1 MERNRRQAKQQAS
14 SGTVR
19 RSQWEQRKSD
29 LLLIGILAAFAW
41 FINSGIEIKGL
52 YMDDLY
58 LWSCYG
64 EQSFLEYVFPI
75 GGTRCRFVYYL
86 AAWLQMAAVGPHVSW
101 FIPINIFINAMV
113 AVTLFYMGKDLGKGR
128 LAGFICGFC
137 YLLSRMSYYQIS
149 QVWGLMETL
158 ALWMAIG
165 ILYLLYGYLN
175 KPHTKRY
182 LSWAVLL
189 YFLVCFVHERYM
201 VLLPVFFLVLLLKK
215 SRSWKEWLQPL
226 LTFGLVQVIRR
237 VAIGGLA
244 PAGTGGTD
252 VADTFSVKE
261 VIKYAISQIAYIF
274 GINAGPE
281 HLNGQ
286 YYKDS
291 PAWVLGLVIIA
302 DLALAGLVICFVSC
316 LIRDKKNRSRHL
328 GNLALFI
335 IFIGG
340 CIASSSVTI
349 RLEMRWIYVS
359 LTAALLLMAYM
370 YGVLKEAGER
380 PALWLKTLPV
390 TLMVIIYAAAMF
402 PVEVYYRN
410 EYPGLYYWSN
420 QLRYNSLAEETYEK
434 YGDGIF
440 GKTIYII
447 GDEYEMSA
455 FTGETFFK
463 VFDKERKA
471 EGTEVVHIESYRDI
485 GLITDQM
492 LVLREDP
499 PHNAFQ
505 DITDF
510 LRDLKVELLSGCY
523 RDGWVDEE
531 GSMLVMAGADGEIN
545 MEIMYPGNLAGGEE
559 LVIEYGDGR
568 SEILY
573 LTENISYH
581 SIQAEPYSYVPLT
594 FRTNFYMPDAQ
605 EQRGDKRLAFL
616 LNMKAD

>member
-1 MERNRRQAKQQAS
+1 MEGEDIMEMNK
-14 SGTVR
+14 
-19 RSQWEQRKSD
+19 EQLKSD

-86 AAWLQMAAVGPHVSW
+86 AAWLEMALVGRHVSW
-101 FIPINIFINAMV
+101 FIPINIMVNVMV
-113 AVTLFYMGKDLGKGR
+113 AVTQYLMGKDLGKSR

-158 ALWMAIG
+158 ALWLAIG

-175 KPHTKRY
+175 KRNAKQY
-182 LSWAVLL
+182 LSWAAVL

-201 VLLPVFFLVLLLKK
+201 VLLPVFFLVLALKK
-215 SRSWKEWLQPL
+215 SRNWKDWLQPMV
-226 LTFGLVQVIRR
+226 TFVLVQVIRR
-237 VAIGGLA
+237 FAIGVLS

-252 VADTFSVKE
+252 VADTFSIKE
-261 VIKYAISQIAYIF
+261 VIKYAVRQVAYIF

-286 YYKDS
+286 NFKDS
-291 PAWVLGLVIIA
+291 PAWVLGLILIA
-302 DLALAGLVICFVSC
+302 DLALIILLISFIMHLV
-316 LIRDKKNRSRHL
+316 RNKKYRSKHL
-328 GNLALFI
+328 GNALLFI

-359 LTAALLLMAYM
+359 LTAAFLFMAYM
-370 YGVLKEAGER
+370 YGVLTGGKGS
-380 PALWLKTLPV
+380 PKLWLKTLPV
-390 TLMVIIYAAAMF
+390 TVMIVIYAAAMF

-410 EYPGLYYWSN
+410 QFVHLYYWSN

-434 YGDGIF
+434 YGDEIF

-447 GDEYEMSA
+447 GNKYEMSE

-463 VFDKERKA
+463 VYDKQRKA
-471 EGTEVVHIESYRDI
+471 EGTRVIHIDSYRDI
-485 GLITDQM
+485 GLVTDHM

-499 PHNAFQ
+499 AHDAFQ
-505 DITDF
+505 DITAF
-510 LRDLKVELLSGCY
+510 LRNLKAELLFGCY
-523 RDGWVDEE
+523 QDGWVDEE
-531 GSMLVMAGADGEIN
+531 AGLIVMAGSTGEIRL
-545 MEIMYPGNLAGGEE
+545 EIMYPGNLAGEE
-559 LVIEYGDGR
+559 VLVIEYGNNQ

-573 LTENISYH
+573 LTENISYY
-581 SIQAEPYSYVPLT
+581 SIQTEPYTYVPLT
-594 FRTNFYMPDAQ
+594 FRANFHMPDAK
-605 EQRGDKRLAFL
+605 EQRGEKRLAFL
-616 LNMKAD
+616 LSMIAD